1 MSKGINCDIIHGM
14 KPPNN
19 RFIRAVGTMV
29 GSVVGVGVFGLPY
42 AFEKSG
48 PVLGALVLV
57 LLAGVISG
65 MQLMYAEVALHT
77 PGNHRLVGY
86 VRALLG
92 EGWAR
97 FAVVALSAGLWG
109 SMLAYMIV
117 GGSFLRELFAPG
129 VAGAE
134 FWFGLG
140 LAAVAGFLMSRGTQA
155 VAKLEVAAVALL
167 GFLFAF
173 MTLAALPHA
182 RFAYLSGVHWDAM
195 LVPYGVAF
203 FALAGMGVIP
213 EMKAVLGTAREK
225 ELPCAVLTAMSIIA
239 GLYLAFALVVVSVLG
254 PKTTQSAFVGLVPVL
269 GGSFRVAASVLGST
283 VVLSIFSMI
292 GVELSNTFR
301 FDFRARTTFRGKVL
315 VEFSVC
321 PDGKFRHER
330 ADGRIFQFFLR
341 KVEHRYMTLKQ
352 YYGNTKRGTELC
364 LIRIARRMDITGES
378 YGADIHRAHFDI
390 CWIESSFLNRENKI
404 FNKADA
410 FSSFDT

>member
-301 FDFRARTTFRGKVL
+301 FDFRARKGFALFLTLFVPCALFVL
-315 VEFSVC
+315 GVRELIDVLMFVGSVLGGALGILVVVMYEKMRRSPVRLQHRCLNVPRLLSVAVVAVFLAGMVLTLARLFS
-321 PDGKFRHER
+321 
-330 ADGRIFQFFLR
+330 
-341 KVEHRYMTLKQ
+341 
-352 YYGNTKRGTELC
+352 
-364 LIRIARRMDITGES
+364 
-378 YGADIHRAHFDI
+378 
-390 CWIESSFLNRENKI
+390 
-404 FNKADA
+404 
-410 FSSFDT
+410 